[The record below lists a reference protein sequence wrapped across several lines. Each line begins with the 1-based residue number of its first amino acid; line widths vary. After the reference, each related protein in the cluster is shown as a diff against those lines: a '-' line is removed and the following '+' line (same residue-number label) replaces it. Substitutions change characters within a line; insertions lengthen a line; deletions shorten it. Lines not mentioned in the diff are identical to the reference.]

1 MSEEEKRNETEN
13 GATQASEIPVE
24 GKETELQSCIGR
36 LQRLQAEFENYKKR
50 TARDIGAWEERV
62 ADQVILDFTT
72 PYENLERAFRS
83 YASDQNVEPF
93 VSGVEQIFAQFAQL
107 LDQHGVERI
116 PSVGAPFDPA
126 LHEALLT
133 APSEEEKNMIIEE
146 FSPGYRRNGRVLR
159 PSKVTV
165 SQGPA
170 QVEEEQE

>member
-1 MSEEEKRNETEN
+1 MSEEGKRNETEN
-13 GATQASEIPVE
+13 DATRAAEGGIEEAS
-24 GKETELQSCIGR
+24 GELQSCIDR

-50 TARDIGAWEERV
+50 TARDIETLEERV
-62 ADQVILDFTT
+62 ADQVILDFLT

-83 YASDQNVEPF
+83 YASDQNVETF
-93 VSGVEQIFAQFAQL
+93 VSGVEQIFAQFARL
-107 LDQHGVERI
+107 LEQRVVERI

-126 LHEALLT
+126 LHEALLI

-159 PSKVTV
+159 PSKVAV

-170 QVEEEQE
+170 AQEE

>member
-1 MSEEEKRNETEN
+1 MSEEGKRNETEN
-13 GATQASEIPVE
+13 GATQAPE
-24 GKETELQSCIGR
+24 GGIEEASDELRSCIDR

-50 TARDIGAWEERV
+50 TARDIETLEERV
-62 ADQVILDFTT
+62 ADQVILDFLT

-83 YASDQNVEPF
+83 YASDQNVETF
-93 VSGVEQIFAQFAQL
+93 VSGVEQIFAQFARL
-107 LDQHGVERI
+107 LEQRVVERI

-126 LHEALLT
+126 LHEALLI

-159 PSKVTV
+159 PSKVAV

-170 QVEEEQE
+170 AQEE